1 MLNDKARKKLEKA
14 RDRAESKGNFD
25 SAAHK
30 ILAKN
35 PVKDKKRQQRRKENL
50 NNGK

>member
-14 RDRAESKGNFD
+14 RLRAESKGNFN

-30 ILAKN
+30 VLAQN
-35 PVKDKKRQQRRKENL
+35 PVKDKKRQTRRKEKL
-50 NNGK
+50 SYGK